1 MDEGFPGGR
10 RGVTGCNRTQGAR
23 HSCIALASALV
34 PEPVV
39 CVERCGPTPSHLEP
53 GRETQQRRWYWRVAR
68 WESRSVHPAIAA
80 WSSGS
85 SSGS

>member
-1 MDEGFPGGR
+1 MDEGFPVGKSW
-10 RGVTGCNRTQGAR
+10 VMRTQTQCR
-23 HSCIALASALV
+23 ICT

-39 CVERCGPTPSHLEP
+39 CGERCGTTPSHPEP
-53 GRETQQRRWYWRVAR
+53 GRETQQRRRYWRVAR
-68 WESRSVHPAIAA
+68 WESRSVHPIIAA